1 MGKKD
6 AVSKHYMS
14 KNEIFADA
22 VNFYFFDGRQE
33 VKPGD
38 LEELDSSEL
47 VLPFGKSTGRKNT
60 KEDNMQEKAALPV
73 PVQKYR
79 DILKRCVIRRCQETV
94 YMIYGIEA
102 QSDIHYAMPVR
113 SMLYDAL
120 NYASQVSEIAW
131 EHREKGTYGSSGE
144 FLSGFHKADR
154 LWPVQTLVVYFGS
167 MRWDGPRSLREM
179 LVLPEGIKK
188 SFLNDYRLNLLVP
201 GEIEDFS
208 KFHSQLGA
216 VLEVLKVMEDRE
228 AMADLMRVKSD
239 VYEHLPRDAAELLRM
254 FAKIDME
261 IEEDEEEIDMCRA
274 IDEMM
279 AEAREEGR
287 AAGMRL
293 GEELGRE
300 SLMTNMMRNFSR
312 SGASFEEVSSF
323 ISEEDF
329 SRNQLRGL
337 WEKACGDKTGIM

>member
-22 VNFYFFDGRQE
+22 VNFYFFDGKE
-33 VKPGD
+33 KVKPED

-47 VLPFGKSTGRKNT
+47 VLPYGKSTEQKST
-60 KEDNMQEKAALPV
+60 KGDSVQGKSILST

-120 NYASQVSEIAW
+120 HCASQVSEIAR

-144 FLSGFHKADR
+144 FLSGFHKSDR

-179 LVLPEGIKK
+179 LVLPEGMKRP
-188 SFLNDYRLNLLVP
+188 FLRLTW
-201 GEIEDFS
+201 
-208 KFHSQLGA
+208 K
-216 VLEVLKVMEDRE
+216 
-228 AMADLMRVKSD
+228 
-239 VYEHLPRDAAELLRM
+239 
-254 FAKIDME
+254 
-261 IEEDEEEIDMCRA
+261 
-274 IDEMM
+274 
-279 AEAREEGR
+279 
-287 AAGMRL
+287 
-293 GEELGRE
+293 
-300 SLMTNMMRNFSR
+300 
-312 SGASFEEVSSF
+312 
-323 ISEEDF
+323 
-329 SRNQLRGL
+329 
-337 WEKACGDKTGIM
+337 